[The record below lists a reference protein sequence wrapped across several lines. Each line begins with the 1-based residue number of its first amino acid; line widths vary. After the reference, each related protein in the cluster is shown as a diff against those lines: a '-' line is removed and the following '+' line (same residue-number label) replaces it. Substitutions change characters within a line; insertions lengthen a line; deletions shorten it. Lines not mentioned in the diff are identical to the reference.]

1 MKTAILVSLLVASPL
16 FALRPRIAGGPT
28 DLQIACFV
36 WAGNRPAIEE
46 TLAHVAAHRFD
57 NPRTLA
63 PFFVAHADRVAAGR
77 GLYEWMHERAHCA
90 PIALN
95 LTADEAYS
103 YRESVE
109 IVAAVRVSE

>member
-1 MKTAILVSLLVASPL
+1 VRTAIIVSLLAASPL
-16 FALRPRIAGGPT
+16 FALRPRITGPT

-46 TLAHVAAHRFD
+46 TLEHVAAHRND
-57 NPRTLA
+57 STLA
-63 PFFVAHADRVAAGR
+63 PFFIAHADRVAAGR

-90 PIALN
+90 PVTLN
-95 LTADEAYS
+95 MTADEAYS

-109 IVAAVRVSE
+109 IVAAVRIR